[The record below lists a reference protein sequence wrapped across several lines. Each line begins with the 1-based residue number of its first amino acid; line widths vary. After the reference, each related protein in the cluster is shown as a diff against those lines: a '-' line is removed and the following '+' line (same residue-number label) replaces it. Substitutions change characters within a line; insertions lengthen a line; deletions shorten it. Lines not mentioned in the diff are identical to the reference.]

1 MSTGT
6 AFILFM
12 AIGLGLWACGSGTRH
27 IAKGDVY
34 EVEFP
39 DSITKQQKDSLNVV
53 EKDPVSDSLDS
64 LYPQILKPSYNIAY
78 LLPFYA
84 RNYPNLSAGSKT
96 ASEIAT
102 RYWWGA
108 KLALD
113 TLKDIGI
120 SLNVKAYD
128 TENDTAKIT
137 SLKSKIEDDSTD
149 LILGPLFSKNVRAI
163 APFAAEKRIN
173 LVSPISNIA
182 NGENSSEFVHFSSPS
197 PSYRLEKQVEL
208 LADSIGKKYPI
219 YLFYRPIP
227 KELKLAKELISAL
240 PDGFDSLVVRA
251 EIDGRIVK
259 RESYRNKFED
269 TCVIFILSDQESFV
283 SSALA
288 EVQRSLKQFH
298 VFGREKWLSYESLN
312 AETWEK
318 MRMTFFI
325 SFSIDTDNE
334 LTKRFIRKYREAY
347 YDEPDEYAFRGFSE
361 TMFYGTHLFYFGKYF
376 QRQYGTL
383 NYKLPCLEFAMK
395 QAEGSK
401 YFSNQHLYLFHF
413 KDREFIEYS
422 SSKNGHQDKS
432 AKGDH

>member
-1 MSTGT
+1 MSSSV

-12 AIGLGLWACGSGTRH
+12 AIGLGLWACGSGARH

-34 EVEFP
+34 EIDLP
-39 DSITKQQKDSLNVV
+39 DSVKQENKDSQDIAVNN
-53 EKDPVSDSLDS
+53 PIADSLDS
-64 LYPQILKPSYNIAY
+64 LYPQILKPSYNVAY
-78 LLPFYA
+78 LLPFYS
-84 RNYPNLSAGSKT
+84 RNYPDLSASRKT

-113 TLKDIGI
+113 TLRDIGI

-128 TENDTAKIT
+128 TENDTAKIG
-137 SLKSKIEDDSTD
+137 SLKNKLTSDSTD
-149 LILGPLFSKNVRAI
+149 LIIGPLFGKSVRAMV
-163 APFAAEKRIN
+163 PFATEKRIN
-173 LVSPISNIA
+173 LVSPLSNIDD
-182 NGENSSEFVHFSSPS
+182 GENSSEFVHFSSPS
-197 PSYRLEKQVEL
+197 SSLHLLKQIEFL
-208 LADSIGKKYPI
+208 KDSIGQKYPI
-219 YLFYRPIP
+219 YLFYRPIQ
-227 KELKLAKELISAL
+227 KELKLAEELMSAL
-240 PDGFDSLVVRA
+240 PDGYDSLVVQA
-251 EIDGRIVK
+251 EINGRMVK
-259 RESYRNKFED
+259 RDSYRNKFED

-283 SSALA
+283 SSAIA

-298 VFGREKWLSYESLN
+298 VFGREKWLSHESLD

-325 SFSIDTDNE
+325 SFNIDIENQITQQ
-334 LTKRFIRKYREAY
+334 FIKNYRKAY
-347 YDEPDEYAFRGFSE
+347 YNEPDEYAFRGFSE

-383 NYKLPCLEFAMK
+383 KYKLPCMEFTMK

-413 KDREFIEYS
+413 KDREFVEYS
-422 SSKNGHQDKS
+422 SSKNSHQDKS
-432 AKGDH
+432 DKGDH